1 MGHSSAGDGPRST
14 QRCSLLLVTYSL
26 GRKGQGCGE
35 ELQWARCAGGGWGSS
50 FWAPPVLP
58 VANRVARVL
67 EIHTCVLLLHL
78 WKHSAHRSGHSG
90 HPIQSTQRLSA
101 HLTVQ
106 DVHGRSR
113 ASTSTSHAG
122 NGAQRGGVLVHICWA
137 TGPTSLPFCPHS
149 REDGPHPVPR
159 PRVRETKTRGE
170 LLKHVFHKPTLVL
183 GGREA
188 ETVTNMRA
196 DMKL

>member
-1 MGHSSAGDGPRST
+1 MS
-14 QRCSLLLVTYSL
+14 RCSISGDTQLTAQATPATPS
-26 GRKGQGCGE
+26 
-35 ELQWARCAGGGWGSS
+35 
-50 FWAPPVLP
+50 
-58 VANRVARVL
+58 RVR
-67 EIHTCVLLLHL
+67 
-78 WKHSAHRSGHSG
+78 RG
-90 HPIQSTQRLSA
+90 LSA

-122 NGAQRGGVLVHICWA
+122 NGAQSGGVLVHICWA
-137 TGPTSLPFCPHS
+137 TGPTSLPFRPHS
-149 REDGPHPVPR
+149 PEDGPHPVPR

-170 LLKHVFHKPTLVL
+170 LLEHVFHKPALVL

-196 DMKL
+196 DVEL